1 LFLTG
6 TDDAKIIMKK
16 FKKKQKK
23 HKKQAIREDPSLLV
37 SLGRAMALMGEVT
50 ACLNC
55 MDRATSLLSKGT
67 SGSREDEK
75 DNDDGG
81 DSSSSSSTSSS
92 SSSSSSTLTFTPSGG
107 RRAWKR
113 GDEERAF
120 AAAKFAEHRYR
131 ELGLEVA
138 MIKKYVASLNSNNT
152 TKASVA
158 ATLMKRV
165 LTFPSGGR
173 YTNNRSGALANL
185 LSHGLMTKFGGN
197 VLLNDNE
204 QTATKNFYRKFLYS
218 SQSFFQILQY

>member
-1 LFLTG
+1 
-6 TDDAKIIMKK
+6 M
-16 FKKKQKK
+16 
-23 HKKQAIREDPSLLV
+23 
-37 SLGRAMALMGEVT
+37 M
-50 ACLNC
+50 
-55 MDRATSLLSKGT
+55 
-67 SGSREDEK
+67 
-75 DNDDGG
+75 
-81 DSSSSSSTSSS
+81 
-92 SSSSSSTLTFTPSGG
+92 SSTLTFTPSGG

-185 LSHGLMTKFGGN
+185 LLAQLWVWLIHRAGLTETVEK
-197 VLLNDNE
+197 LL
-204 QTATKNFYRKFLYS
+204 KG
-218 SQSFFQILQY
+218 